1 MRNLS
6 DYLRRCIAPVL
17 ALLTVFMAG
26 DAWSQPGDPSVG
38 PRHVVAEKTVGE
50 TTLIRTSNGIAVI
63 RVTKGPMER
72 VRVGDL
78 IGLSRAVVR
87 EIAPGRLVLEETFT
101 AKDGGPNLA
110 LIVIK
115 EGERGGTRYLQRAD
129 EPHFTGTRPVQVT
142 PATPDVVKPPPK
154 KPGPM

>member
-1 MRNLS
+1 MARSSSIALCVMLS
-6 DYLRRCIAPVL
+6 MPVWAQNPLERAPGVIR
-17 ALLTVFMAG
+17 
-26 DAWSQPGDPSVG
+26 Q
-38 PRHVVAEKTVGE
+38 VAADGAISE
-50 TTLIRTSNGIAVI
+50 TMLVKASDGVAVI
-63 RVTKGPMER
+63 RIRAGALEKVK
-72 VRVGDL
+72 VGDL
-78 IGLSRAVVR
+78 VGTTKAVIK
-87 EIAPGRLVLEETFT
+87 EISTGRIVLEETFT

-142 PATPDVVKPPPK
+142 PATPDVVKPSPK

>member
-1 MRNLS
+1 MNPVSSAVLCGLLAAMPLS
-6 DYLRRCIAPVL
+6 AQRTAD
-17 ALLTVFMAG
+17 
-26 DAWSQPGDPSVG
+26 QPGAP
-38 PRHVVAEKTVGE
+38 PKHVLVLEPMSATMLVKA
-50 TTLIRTSNGIAVI
+50 SDGIAVI

-129 EPHFTGTRPVQVT
+129 EPRFTGTRPVQVT

>member
-1 MRNLS
+1 MNPVSSAVLCGLLAAMPLS
-6 DYLRRCIAPVL
+6 AQRTAD
-17 ALLTVFMAG
+17 
-26 DAWSQPGDPSVG
+26 QPGAP
-38 PRHVVAEKTVGE
+38 PKHVLVLEPMSATMLVKASDGV
-50 TTLIRTSNGIAVI
+50 AVI
-63 RVTKGPMER
+63 RIRAGALEKVK
-72 VRVGDL
+72 VGDL
-78 IGLSRAVVR
+78 VGTTKAVIK
-87 EIAPGRLVLEETFT
+87 EISTGRIVLEETFT

-142 PATPDVVKPPPK
+142 PATPDVVKPSPK

>member
-1 MRNLS
+1 MNPVSSAVLCGLLAAMPLS
-6 DYLRRCIAPVL
+6 AQRTAD
-17 ALLTVFMAG
+17 
-26 DAWSQPGDPSVG
+26 QPGAP
-38 PRHVVAEKTVGE
+38 PNHVLVLEPMSATMLVKA
-50 TTLIRTSNGIAVI
+50 SDGIAVI

-129 EPHFTGTRPVQVT
+129 EPRFTGTRPVQVT